1 MWDLETIIRMNSSN
15 ESIKIV
21 NNSVNNINNTNEKCR
36 CVTIYDGYRFWHPKL
51 ICTAVEIACYNK
63 YQMSSIVALNR
74 LQLSLLFEFYLH
86 NIAYYLTKPKLLKR
100 FRHLGSINLRAKN
113 VSLEEKKGK

>member
-1 MWDLETIIRMNSSN
+1 MWDLETIIRINASTEPN
-15 ESIKIV
+15 KIV
-21 NNSVNNINNTNEKCR
+21 NNSVNNVNNLNEKRR
-36 CVTIYDGYRFWHPKL
+36 CVTIYDGYRFWHPKI
-51 ICTAVEIACYNK
+51 ICTVIEIACYNK

-100 FRHLGSINLRAKN
+100 FRHLGTIHLRAKN